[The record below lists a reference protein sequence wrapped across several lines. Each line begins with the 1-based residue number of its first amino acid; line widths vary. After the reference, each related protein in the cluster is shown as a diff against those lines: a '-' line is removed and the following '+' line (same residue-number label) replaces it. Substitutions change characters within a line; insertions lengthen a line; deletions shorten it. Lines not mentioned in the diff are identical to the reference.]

1 MKLKQRLGQPFVIRV
16 SAFVPLQD
24 DETTRA
30 GRDHTTGQ
38 EYDEPLGLFALKRAH
53 DVIDDYRAYIKD
65 NWYREFADRCARP
78 EDARSEVDGL
88 IADIYG
94 LSLRHLDGLPLG
106 PNWDLYR
113 SSTSWDPKALPERS
127 FMQATLMMCF
137 VLREYLRT
145 TTCSQYF
152 YEIIS
157 LI

>member
-1 MKLKQRLGQPFVIRV
+1 MIRV

-30 GRDHTTGQ
+30 GRDHTTGE

-78 EDARSEVDGL
+78 EDACSEVDGL
-88 IADIYG
+88 IADIYD
-94 LSLRHLDGLPLG
+94 LSLRHLDGLPHG
-106 PNWDLYR
+106 PSWDLYR

-137 VLREYLRT
+137 VLRA
-145 TTCSQYF
+145 YF
-152 YEIIS
+152 
-157 LI
+157 